1 MFVKF
6 PGQVFEERISM
17 ATSVT
22 VILLHMFFLCLDLLW
37 SAQIADHS
45 RENRL
50 GYLAMRL
57 TYGVILFKAGLVFC
71 SAFLYVYLYYILYIG
86 MRARARVCVCVCVCG
101 WVDVYS
107 HEPLCRGIY
116 SNARIRCGDAL
127 IVCVCVCVCVCMYV
141 CVCVAGWVGV
151 YV

>member
-86 MRARARVCVCVCVCG
+86 MRARARVCVCVCVC
-101 WVDVYS
+101 
-107 HEPLCRGIY
+107 
-116 SNARIRCGDAL
+116 
-127 IVCVCVCVCVCMYV
+127 VCVVGWMCTHTNLYV
-141 CVCVAGWVGV
+141 GAYIAMHAYDAGTL
-151 YV
+151 

>member
-1 MFVKF
+1 MPSFERTLQKEIYLCLKEVSLFVKF

-86 MRARARVCVCVCVCG
+86 MRACARVCVCVCVC
-101 WVDVYS
+101 
-107 HEPLCRGIY
+107 
-116 SNARIRCGDAL
+116 
-127 IVCVCVCVCVCMYV
+127 VCVWLGGRVLTRTSM
-141 CVCVAGWVGV
+141 
-151 YV
+151 

>member
-86 MRARARVCVCVCVCG
+86 MRARARVCVCVCVC
-101 WVDVYS
+101 
-107 HEPLCRGIY
+107 
-116 SNARIRCGDAL
+116 
-127 IVCVCVCVCVCMYV
+127 VCVWLGGCVLTRTSM
-141 CVCVAGWVGV
+141 
-151 YV
+151 